1 MSEHSYVHQ
10 VSEDPSRAATRRRE
24 LGQKLRTQR
33 HAAGLTQEQ
42 LALDAGLDRSFY
54 VDVEN
59 GHHSLVVD
67 RLFAI
72 ADALD
77 TTAELLLAGIE

>member
-1 MSEHSYVHQ
+1 MGQ
-10 VSEDPSRAATRRRE
+10 NLRAE
-24 LGQKLRTQR
+24 R
-33 HAAGLTQEQ
+33 HAAGLTQER

-59 GHHSLVVD
+59 GHHSLAVD

-72 ADALD
+72 AEALGISAD
-77 TTAELLLAGIE
+77 RLLAGID